1 MELLDPEADHASLLV
16 RLKGAADSGA
26 TVLFIRNRVDD
37 ARKAFLRLEEIGTPL
52 LRCLGV
58 PAPHHGRFAPEDRR
72 LLDEALEQAF
82 HQRDGVVAVTTQT
95 AEQSLDI
102 DADWVVTDIAP
113 GDVLLQRI
121 GRLHR
126 HERARPTGFGEP
138 RVTVLA
144 PTPEQLAGTLRPH
157 TGVLD

>member
-82 HQRDGVVAVTTQT
+82 HQRDGV
-95 AEQSLDI
+95 
-102 DADWVVTDIAP
+102 TDIAP